1 MREGDLVRLD
11 VGLQKM
17 RDPFEFI
24 EQRATGK
31 RILNVGAGGGVQLYL
46 PSNKDVWLHE
56 RLRRCADELI
66 GVDID
71 EDSIEYAAAQGYTI
85 LNENCE
91 TMALN
96 KQFDLIVMSDV
107 IEHVNAPVTAIDN
120 LLAHLAD
127 DGLLI
132 ITTPNINDY
141 DNQKPAVINL
151 SLRGD
156 QTGIITSTLGL
167 DETLN
172 PLLTPEGKVD
182 IFYGYTSMGG
192 EMTYRTLTGKPT
204 LFRYSYPEKQR
215 LPQLYVTAEYW
226 S

>member
-132 ITTPNINDY
+132 ITTPNATSGNVCLRSLVRKDLNVLADHVTTFYPEHFQAICDRLSCRIESIHLF
-141 DNQKPAVINL
+141 DHIDRRDRVVRFKSAIFQLMTTI
-151 SLRGD
+151 SLRFA
-156 QTGIITSTLGL
+156 S
-167 DETLN
+167 
-172 PLLTPEGKVD
+172 
-182 IFYGYTSMGG
+182 SMLVVI
-192 EMTYRTLTGKPT
+192 RK
-204 LFRYSYPEKQR
+204 
-215 LPQLYVTAEYW
+215 
-226 S
+226 